1 MRAKMMIK
9 KRKGLARPYVRIEI
23 HLDDWE
29 AEFLNNAYGLS
40 FEVPGLELHGSS
52 LIDGIKTSPDGVP
65 QSEISKPT
73 TETAYYTRDKMR
85 GWYLEGYLPWRPG
98 PVDEETYP
106 EVFEAMNYMLHYCE
120 SFMSAV
126 MNSNEFEFTKES
138 EPSREYKTVASARKF
153 IAMAKE
159 SS

>member
-9 KRKGLARPYVRIEI
+9 KRRGLARPYVRIEI

-29 AEFLNNAYGLS
+29 AEFLNNAHGLS
-40 FEVPGLELHGSS
+40 FEVPCLELHGSS
-52 LIDGIKTSPDGVP
+52 LIDGVKTSPDGVP

-73 TETAYYTRDKMR
+73 AETAYYTRNQMN
-85 GWYLEGYLPWRPG
+85 GWYLEGYLPWKPG

-126 MNSNEFEFTKES
+126 IKSNEFEFTKEF
-138 EPSREYKTVASARKF
+138 EPSKDYKTIASARKF
-153 IAMAKE
+153 AAMAKE
-159 SS
+159 GP

>member
-29 AEFLNNAYGLS
+29 AEFLNNAHGLS
-40 FEVPGLELHGSS
+40 FEVPCLELHGSS
-52 LIDGIKTSPDGVP
+52 LIDGIKTDSQGVP

-73 TETAYYTRDKMR
+73 PETAHYTRNNMV

-120 SFMSAV
+120 SFMSTV
-126 MNSNEFEFTKES
+126 MNSNEFEFAKEF
-138 EPSREYKTVASARKF
+138 EPSKEYKTIASARKF
-153 IAMAKE
+153 AAMAKE
-159 SS
+159 GL